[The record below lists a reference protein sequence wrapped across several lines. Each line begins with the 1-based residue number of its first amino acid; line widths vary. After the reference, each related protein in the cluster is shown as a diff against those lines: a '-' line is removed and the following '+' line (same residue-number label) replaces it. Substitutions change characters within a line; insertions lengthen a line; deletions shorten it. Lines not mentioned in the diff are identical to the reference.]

1 MLIIFSTKDKIS
13 TSRYFYV
20 AGKSIFNKILYI
32 TNQKEFDLIK
42 TSIKQKDIF
51 LFIDPTN
58 DFPLGIEKV
67 ECLKIIYLIDTHI
80 NMHSD
85 KSNNFQLN
93 HRLIL
98 SNFFDSIFLY
108 HKKHLNN
115 FIKFQYRF
123 KKKKLKRNIFWSPV
137 ACDPNLHYQ
146 NLGNKRNYDIS
157 FVGQLGPEISFRHKF
172 LKRIYFS
179 DNRSYIKKKYANN
192 ISDKLM
198 SKIYGQSKIVTNVSI
213 NNDIN
218 MRYYEAMAA
227 GSLLLTNKI
236 KNSGAEILFE
246 ENVDYVSYKNE
257 KDAIKKINYYLNNS
271 EKRKKI
277 ARTGQKKVL
286 NYHTY
291 KQRLKNII
299 KLASNLKNNS
309 LSSNFNSI
317 KLGEEYSKI
326 YCILKKP
333 EQVMRVILNYGVNF
347 LILKNLLLSILRLIN
362 TRFPLT
368 RNSIK
373 QYFMVKKINKFYKK
387 I

>member
-1 MLIIFSTKDKIS
+1 
-13 TSRYFYV
+13 
-20 AGKSIFNKILYI
+20 
-32 TNQKEFDLIK
+32 
-42 TSIKQKDIF
+42 
-51 LFIDPTN
+51 
-58 DFPLGIEKV
+58 
-67 ECLKIIYLIDTHI
+67 
-80 NMHSD
+80 
-85 KSNNFQLN
+85 
-93 HRLIL
+93 
-98 SNFFDSIFLY
+98 
-108 HKKHLNN
+108 
-115 FIKFQYRF
+115 
-123 KKKKLKRNIFWSPV
+123 
-137 ACDPNLHYQ
+137 
-146 NLGNKRNYDIS
+146 
-157 FVGQLGPEISFRHKF
+157 
-172 LKRIYFS
+172 
-179 DNRSYIKKKYANN
+179 
-192 ISDKLM
+192 M

-277 ARTGQKKVL
+277 ARAGQKKVL

-299 KLASNLKNNS
+299 KLANNLKNNS
-309 LSSNFNSI
+309 VSSNFNSI

-387 I
+387 TK